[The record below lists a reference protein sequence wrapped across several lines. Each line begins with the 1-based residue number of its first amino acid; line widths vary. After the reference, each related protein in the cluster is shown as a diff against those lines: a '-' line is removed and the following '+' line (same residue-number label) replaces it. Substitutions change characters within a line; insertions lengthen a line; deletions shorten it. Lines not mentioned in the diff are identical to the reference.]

1 MKNFSYICK
10 AKRKFHTSE
19 QKRGIYDKETGHLDA
34 LNDLFTDNK
43 PIHYNTQ
50 KPMEKTQKRLIAKV
64 KTTNGSFGTPVT
76 TDLGAVYEKMRSGDN
91 EERVRRIAYQATLA
105 VLNGGHDAHSSVC
118 DALPYLLFAGTFGK
132 GGMEDLQTMTHL
144 VMISIGCPEG
154 ISRVEQMK
162 ARVAQLPYTLLA
174 FVGSSQKTLK
184 VVAECRYGDG
194 YEPRTVDDY
203 VCFLGEAWQTMARL
217 YETLV
222 GCKVQEASQGLL
234 MGCRMSSD
242 KTAIYHHDAQVITI
256 VRKVNDG
263 IADGIQLTDGG
274 EVVHGVFDKQQE
286 QQKMEFYAC
295 LDKARGEADSAEET
309 VQALAYYCHKA
320 QLPEEMCLH
329 ETMLRWVSLP
339 VSDDL
344 KRRIFRS
351 VYLEPFC
358 DGKPVSQMNE
368 KERIARFIK
377 DFFDRRY
384 ELRYNEVKRIE
395 EFRPRNGQNWPWR
408 PLTKRD
414 LKRITF
420 EEMMEG
426 GYGWSIDVETYVQSS
441 LVKSYNPILEFLHAA
456 EQYYDPKRD
465 YIGELARRVP
475 TAYADWEKYFHR
487 WFLAMVAQWTGRSRD
502 FGNAVVPM
510 LIGRQGTHKSTFCK
524 LLLPNALREYYMD
537 DIKMDNAEQVER
549 VLGRM
554 ALVNIDEYN
563 AKTDREQAKI
573 KRLLTER
580 DVQVRA
586 MRSEQYTLT
595 SRLCS
600 FIATTNDT
608 QPLPGGDGTRRYLC
622 VEVTDSID
630 TDTPINY
637 PRLYAQ
643 AMHEL
648 NAGQPFR
655 FFPHEEAEIQE
666 HNRLYQQ
673 QTSATEVLLAYF
685 APAPRQAQ
693 HFMKAVDIQQ
703 ELARHL
709 RSEDVPNI
717 KQLTVTLK
725 RSGFSNDFIKRQRGW
740 YVKRLNNET

>member
-1 MKNFSYICK
+1 M
-10 AKRKFHTSE
+10 
-19 QKRGIYDKETGHLDA
+19 G
-34 LNDLFTDNK
+34 
-43 PIHYNTQ
+43 
-50 KPMEKTQKRLIAKV
+50 KTQKRLIAKV
-64 KTTNGSFGTPVT
+64 KTTNGSFGTPVN
-76 TDLGAVYEKMRSGDN
+76 TDLGAVYEKLRSGDN
-91 EERVRRIAYQATLA
+91 GERVRKIAYQATLA
-105 VLNGGHDAHSSVC
+105 TLSGGCNEGSSAC
-118 DALPYLLFAGTFGK
+118 DALPYLLFAATFGK
-132 GGMEDLQTMTHL
+132 GGLEDVQTMTHL
-144 VMISIGCPEG
+144 VMISIDCHEG
-154 ISRVEQMK
+154 IGRVELLK
-162 ARVAQLPYTLLA
+162 ERVAQLPYTLLA
-174 FVGSSQKTLK
+174 FMGSSQKTLK

-194 YEPRTVDDY
+194 FEPRTTEEY
-203 VCFLGEAWQTMARL
+203 VQFLGEARQTMVRL
-217 YETLV
+217 YEV
-222 GCKVQEASQGLL
+222 MAGCKVQNENQGLL

-242 KTAIYHHDAQVITI
+242 KTVVYHPDAQSITVI
-256 VRKVNDG
+256 RQRDG
-263 IADGIQLTDGG
+263 IADGHIQLTDSG
-274 EVVHGVFDKQQE
+274 EVVHDASDKQLE
-286 QQKMEFYAC
+286 QQKMAFYAC
-295 LDKARGEADSAEET
+295 LDKARGIADNAEET
-309 VQALAYYCHKA
+309 VQALAHYCHKA
-320 QLPEEMCLH
+320 QLPEELCLH
-329 ETMLRWVSLP
+329 ETMLRWVSIP

-351 VYLEPFC
+351 VYKIGA
-358 DGKPVSQMNE
+358 GKDRPTSQMNE

-622 VEVTDSID
+622 VEVADVID
-630 TDTPINY
+630 TDTPINH

-673 QTSATEVLLAYF
+673 QTSTTEVLLTYF

-693 HFMKAVDIQQ
+693 HFMKTVDIQQ

-740 YVKRLNNET
+740 YVKRLNNEA

>member
-1 MKNFSYICK
+1 M
-10 AKRKFHTSE
+10 
-19 QKRGIYDKETGHLDA
+19 
-34 LNDLFTDNK
+34 
-43 PIHYNTQ
+43 
-50 KPMEKTQKRLIAKV
+50 QKRLIAKV
-64 KTTNGSFGTPVT
+64 RTTNGRFGTPVS
-76 TDLGAVYEKMRSGDN
+76 TDLSAVYDKLSSGDN
-91 EERVRRIAYQATLA
+91 EERVKKIAFQAMLSTLKDKRHGA
-105 VLNGGHDAHSSVC
+105 SAC
-118 DALPYLLFAGTFGK
+118 DTLPYLLFAATFGK
-132 GGMEDLQTMTHL
+132 GGLEDVQTMTNL
-144 VMISIGCPEG
+144 VMISIDCREG
-154 ISRVEQMK
+154 IGSAEQLK
-162 ARVAQLPYTLLA
+162 ERAAQLPYTLLA
-174 FVGSSQKTLK
+174 FTGSSQKTLK

-194 YEPRTVDDY
+194 FGPQTADDY
-203 VCFLGEAWQTMARL
+203 VRFLGEARQTMARL
-217 YETLV
+217 YEALI
-222 GCKVQEASQGLL
+222 GCKVQDTDQGLL

-242 KTAIYHHDAQVITI
+242 PTAVYHPDAQAITVI
-256 VRKVNDG
+256 RKAYGSSDG
-263 IADGIQLTDGG
+263 IELSDRGEITYSAAEKQL
-274 EVVHGVFDKQQE
+274 E
-286 QQKMEFYAC
+286 QHRMEYYAC
-295 LDKARGEADSAEET
+295 LDKARSTAGNDEET
-309 VQALAYYCHKA
+309 VQALAHYCRKA
-320 QLPEEMCLH
+320 QLPEEFCLH
-329 ETMLRWVSLP
+329 ETMLRWVSIP
-339 VSDDL
+339 VSDEL

-351 VYLEPFC
+351 VYSDPATV

-377 DFFDRRY
+377 DFFERRY
-384 ELRYNEVKRIE
+384 ELRYNVVKRIE
-395 EFRPRNGQNWPWR
+395 EFRPRNGQNWQWQ

-426 GYGWSIDVETYVQSS
+426 GHGWSIDVETYVQSS
-441 LVKSYNPILEFLHAA
+441 LVKSYNPILEFLYAT
-456 EQYYDPKRD
+456 EQYYDPNRD

-475 TAYADWEKYFHR
+475 TEYADWEKYFHR
-487 WFLAMVAQWTGRSRD
+487 WFLAMVAQWTGRNRN

-524 LLLPNALREYYMD
+524 LLLPNSLREYYMD

-586 MRSEQYTLT
+586 MRSDQYMLT

-622 VEVTDSID
+622 VEVTDVID

-648 NAGQPFR
+648 NAGQPFH
-655 FFPHEEAEIQE
+655 FFPHEEADIQK
-666 HNRLYQQ
+666 HNRPYQQ
-673 QTSATEVLLAYF
+673 QTSSTEVLLTYF
-685 APAPRQAQ
+685 SPAPKQAQ
-693 HFMKAVDIQQ
+693 YFMKAVDIQQ
-703 ELARHL
+703 ELSRHL

-717 KQLTVTLK
+717 KQLTITLK
-725 RSGFSNDFIKRQRGW
+725 HCGFRNGVSKNHRGW
-740 YVKRLNNET
+740 YVIYQGQEH